1 VRATSWCVTAVA
13 VAALVGAGR
22 AQGQAPAGPGGFVL
36 ARYAT
41 RSALAVYAGYPA
53 GPVLAIVAII
63 QNPRTQYREEIL
75 AVGEPLLSSATGDLT
90 GVIAAA
96 STSDGWFT
104 QAYLL
109 PSWRSGRVSVTGTF
123 EYYEPLQRAGVRELD
138 VAPATAMVALSA
150 RLGIGA
156 SWVASLPAG
165 RAASHAAGPAL
176 RVLIPRGTLTLDV
189 LRGLANAPSELR
201 LTVQWL
207 WR

>member
-1 VRATSWCVTAVA
+1 MRATSWCVTAVA
-13 VAALVGAGR
+13 VAGLVAAGR
-22 AQGQAPAGPGGFVL
+22 AEGQAPSGFVL
-36 ARYAT
+36 ARYAS

-53 GPVLAIVAII
+53 GPVLGIIAII
-63 QNPRTQYREEIL
+63 QNPRTQYREDI
-75 AVGEPLLSSATGDLT
+75 VGIGEPLLSSETADLT

-109 PSWRSGRVSVTGTF
+109 PSWHSGRVSVSGTF
-123 EYYEPLQRAGVRELD
+123 EYYEPLQRTGVRELD
-138 VAPATAMVALSA
+138 VTPATAMVALSP
-150 RLGIGA
+150 RFGVGA
-156 SWVASLPAG
+156 SWVAALPAG

-176 RVLIPRGTLTLDV
+176 RVCIPRGTLQLDL